1 MGKYLKLI
9 TGMLFNVIMGSVI
22 AGLCG
27 IAPVYGAVGFTAVG
41 IGLGAFMPAGVLNAG
56 VLTEVWTGEMVKKLR
71 AGDVA
76 TFLDGI
82 PDYSQYAE
90 NDVIH
95 LVDIGADPDVLVNNT
110 TYPLDVQA
118 LQDGDIA
125 IKLDKY
131 QTKATPITDDE
142 LYALSYDKMESVK
155 ERHGSAILENKYAK
169 AIHALAPDAD
179 AAATPVIKTTG
190 AYVDGTT
197 GRRMITRKDIIA
209 LKDKFDKAKIPLQ
222 GRRLVLCTD
231 HVNDLLDTDQKFSA
245 QYYNYTTGKI
255 ANMYGFEVYEYVANP
270 YFKTADGKKVAFGT
284 APGETDFQAS
294 IAFYSKRAFKASGST
309 KMYFSEAKTDPLN
322 QRNLINFRHYYI
334 VLPKK
339 KDAIAAIMSDY
350 LAEG

>member
-1 MGKYLKLI
+1 MGKFLKLT
-9 TGMLFNVIMGSVI
+9 TGLLFNMLMGFVL

-27 IAPVYGAVGFTAVG
+27 MTPAYGAAGLGV
-41 IGLGAFMPAGVLNAG
+41 ISLGLGAFMPSGALNAG

-71 AGDVA
+71 SADVA

-110 TYPLDVQA
+110 TYPLDVQN
-118 LQDGDIA
+118 LSDGDIA

-131 QTKATPITDDE
+131 QTKATPLTDDE

-155 ERHGSAILENKYAK
+155 ERHGSAITENKFAK
-169 AIHALAPDAD
+169 AIHALAPDENKVG
-179 AAATPVIKTTG
+179 TPVLKTTG
-190 AYVDGTT
+190 NYTDGTS
-197 GRRMITRKDIIA
+197 GRRKITRKDIIA
-209 LKDKFDKAKIPLQ
+209 LKDKFDKMQIPLQ

-231 HVNDLLDTDQKFSA
+231 HINDLLEDDQKFSA
-245 QYYNYTTGKI
+245 QYYNFTTGKI

-270 YFKTADGKKVAFGT
+270 YFGTADSKKIAFGT
-284 APGETDFQAS
+284 VPGATDFQVS
-294 IAFYSKRAFKASGST
+294 VAFYSKRAFKASGST